1 MNQDQLNGIVSAV
14 VQAVVKTLVEQI
26 TPIVVEQVKQEMTA
40 SMSGVLAMDAE
51 ALAEPVLRLLQNNV
65 AIVDEIDERVDD
77 VFRSYKRDTEDLY
90 ESLARRVG
98 SIEFE
103 HVTIQSDEFKLAV
116 RAVLK
121 DIL

>member
-40 SMSGVLAMDAE
+40 SMAGVLAMDAE

-90 ESLARRVG
+90 ESLAQRVG
-98 SIEFE
+98 NIEFE
-103 HVTIQSDEFKLAV
+103 HVTIQIDEFKLAV